1 MYRIIVVD
9 DSALFVKGLI
19 ANLDLASLG
28 AGLHGAFLNA
38 PDVIAC
44 LKKDP
49 DIDLIISD
57 IRMPYMTGLEMARE
71 ALAIN
76 PQIKI
81 ILISAYDDFEYAQEA
96 LRIGVFDYIQKPLRY
111 DALSAA
117 IQKALQR
124 LDEERQT
131 VKRLEEAQP
140 ALIDKFYTDLIHT
153 HPLAAES
160 LLKKRADYLGIA
172 HRQGAFLCI
181 AMVSELTEAEDQ
193 PVSVEKNILHLLAMP
208 EDLCKHFSQDMSC
221 YPICERDHI
230 LLILHRPGLDQGS
243 MQELSAKICHEF
255 AEAHTDRETRLY
267 FGIGSAVEA
276 LWDITSSVDSALHA
290 VNKRIIFPDQS
301 VFHDDAGDA
310 GDLTFISRLSETE
323 SEIERLLL
331 QRNTIELSRVS
342 YQLVDHCRRRFK
354 DSLVA
359 VSYIYV
365 LGSVILGRLSQDSLE
380 LTDAL
385 SHLISFGSKK
395 RMSVSTAE
403 ITDFLMNFFACI
415 IKDLNNSQISYQ
427 EKLIAGIRTY
437 IGEQLHD
444 TQLRLESIA
453 AQFHMHPS
461 HLSRLFKKYEKINVS
476 DYITGKRIQWA
487 EKLLLS
493 GIDPISVISEQVGY
507 ASPYYFSA
515 CFKKLTGKT
524 PSEYRRNP

>member
-160 LLKKRADYLGIA
+160 LLKKRADYLRHSAQTGRFPV
-172 HRQGAFLCI
+172 HRYGQ
-181 AMVSELTEAEDQ
+181 
-193 PVSVEKNILHLLAMP
+193 
-208 EDLCKHFSQDMSC
+208 
-221 YPICERDHI
+221 
-230 LLILHRPGLDQGS
+230 
-243 MQELSAKICHEF
+243 
-255 AEAHTDRETRLY
+255 
-267 FGIGSAVEA
+267 
-276 LWDITSSVDSALHA
+276 
-290 VNKRIIFPDQS
+290 
-301 VFHDDAGDA
+301 
-310 GDLTFISRLSETE
+310 
-323 SEIERLLL
+323 
-331 QRNTIELSRVS
+331 
-342 YQLVDHCRRRFK
+342 
-354 DSLVA
+354 
-359 VSYIYV
+359 
-365 LGSVILGRLSQDSLE
+365 
-380 LTDAL
+380 
-385 SHLISFGSKK
+385 
-395 RMSVSTAE
+395 
-403 ITDFLMNFFACI
+403 
-415 IKDLNNSQISYQ
+415 
-427 EKLIAGIRTY
+427 
-437 IGEQLHD
+437 
-444 TQLRLESIA
+444 
-453 AQFHMHPS
+453 
-461 HLSRLFKKYEKINVS
+461 
-476 DYITGKRIQWA
+476 
-487 EKLLLS
+487 
-493 GIDPISVISEQVGY
+493 
-507 ASPYYFSA
+507 
-515 CFKKLTGKT
+515 
-524 PSEYRRNP
+524 